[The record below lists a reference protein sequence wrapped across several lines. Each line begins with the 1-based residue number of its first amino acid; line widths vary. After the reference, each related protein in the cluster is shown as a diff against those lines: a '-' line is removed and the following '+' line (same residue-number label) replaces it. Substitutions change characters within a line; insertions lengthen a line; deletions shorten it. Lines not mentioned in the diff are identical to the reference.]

1 MNSLVRSL
9 GIVVLGLTL
18 STGVWAAEAAVTP
31 EQIAAAKT
39 PAEHEAIAVAFEQEA
54 ERLEA
59 KAKEHEAMAEA
70 YSKRGPTK
78 SRSSS
83 MHAHCAKLSK
93 QYSEAAAEN
102 RALAKEHRSMGN

>member
-18 STGVWAAEAAVTP
+18 STGVSAAEAVVTP

-39 PAEHEAIAVAFEQEA
+39 PADHEAIAVAYDQEA
-54 ERLEA
+54 DKLEA

-83 MHAHCAKLSK
+83 MHAHCAKLAK

-102 RALAKEHRSMGN
+102 RSLAKEHRSMAH